1 MAKNWNHFSY
11 PPTLLTEQQKIALDV
26 LEREI
31 RGMVN
36 GLQTLRAM
44 VNLPQHFEEMGNLIE
59 RIKM

>member
-11 PPTLLTEQQKIALDV
+11 PP
-26 LEREI
+26 
-31 RGMVN
+31 
-36 GLQTLRAM
+36 LRAM